1 MAKRRKRKIVFG
13 LRNRPGRKFRVGTVF
28 RFTWPDLYRA
38 LQIINE
44 EVQDAELKLKLVAL
58 LGSSR
63 EMIHTHLWEV
73 IQALEY
79 DECVLKD
86 RVQAAGWI
94 VACYGYVRGL
104 EVLSDDG
111 SSKKFPLPRPL
122 KRIPK
127 SRFRDFREELKCPVC
142 LKPFVPPK
150 RYKTKNVILKWFA
163 GKISSHLELE
173 CGGQRNV

>member
-13 LRNRPGRKFRVGTVF
+13 LRNRPGRKFTVGTVF

-44 EVQDAELKLKLVAL
+44 EVQDAELKLKLHAL
-58 LGSSR
+58 LGSSK

-79 DECVLKD
+79 DDSVLKD

-104 EVLSDDG
+104 EVLTDDG

-122 KRIPK
+122 KRVPK
-127 SRFRDFREELKCPVC
+127 CRIKDIRDDMICPIC
-142 LKPFVPPK
+142 LRHFVPPK
-150 RYKTKNVILKWFA
+150 RFKSRKVLENWFA
-163 GKISSHLELE
+163 GSLTNHLNREH
-173 CGGQRNV
+173 RST